1 MHLLDGNVRKR
12 SRPGQG
18 EPGAARHRSRFEIQI
33 SNRLEEMAMAY
44 NHRRAERE
52 WRKWK
57 DTEEKQLRELGVD
70 EDTIQRLHTYDWR
83 QFKAERNFYEWQTV
97 MSEALEWTLQMES
110 HELKNA
116 DDLLSNIENKELL
129 AILEKVDKLTLE
141 MLAMQ
146 MLGYSTP
153 QICRRFNVTAYSYY
167 NRIKRLKEKL
177 KNFFKSD

>member
-1 MHLLDGNVRKR
+1 
-12 SRPGQG
+12 
-18 EPGAARHRSRFEIQI
+18 
-33 SNRLEEMAMAY
+33 MAY
-44 NHRRAERE
+44 NHRKAELE
-52 WRKWK
+52 WLDWK
-57 DTEEKQLRELGVD
+57 EKEEKQLRELGVD

-83 QFKAERNFYEWQTV
+83 QFKADRNFYEKQPESNSV
-97 MSEALEWTLQMES
+97 LEWMPQAETR
-110 HELKNA
+110 ELKNA
-116 DDLLSNIENKELL
+116 EDLLNNIENEDLL

-177 KNFFKSD
+177 KKFFRSD